1 MGTHKLLEVSNL
13 SVEFETYGGV
23 VKAVRGVDFSVD
35 AGEVLAHRRRIRL
48 RQKCDRPI
56 NHGHHSHA
64 ARQNHRRLCETQ
76 GR

>member
-35 AGEVLAHRRRIRL
+35 AG
-48 RQKCDRPI
+48 
-56 NHGHHSHA
+56 
-64 ARQNHRRLCETQ
+64 
-76 GR
+76 